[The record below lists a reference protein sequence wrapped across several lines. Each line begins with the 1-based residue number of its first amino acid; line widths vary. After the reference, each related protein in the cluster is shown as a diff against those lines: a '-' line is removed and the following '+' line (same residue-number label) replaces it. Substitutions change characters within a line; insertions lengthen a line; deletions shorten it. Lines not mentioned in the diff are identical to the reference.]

1 MHKLPTIT
9 GKELIS
15 FLESLGFR
23 VVRIRGSH
31 VRLKNNEGKATTV
44 PLQSSKI
51 IPKGLLR
58 KIIKED
64 LGMSVDDFMEKFENF
79 RG

>member
-1 MHKLPTIT
+1 MNVIL
-9 GKELIS
+9 LS
-15 FLESLGFR
+15 FPESLGFR
-23 VVRIRGSH
+23 VVRVRGSH

-44 PLQSSKI
+44 PLHSNKI
-51 IPKGLLR
+51 IPMGLLR

-64 LGMSVDDFMEKFENF
+64 LEMSLDEFLEKFKSH